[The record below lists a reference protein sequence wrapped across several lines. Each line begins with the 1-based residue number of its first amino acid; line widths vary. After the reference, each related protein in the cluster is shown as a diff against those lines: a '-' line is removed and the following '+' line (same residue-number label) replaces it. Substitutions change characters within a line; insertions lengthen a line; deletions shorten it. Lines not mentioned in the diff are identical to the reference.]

1 MCRVE
6 LINMS
11 NAGGNKMGLGTKILV
26 IDDSPFISKAV
37 RKAVEPEG
45 FEVVGQAFNGREGLE
60 MINQYQPEIIILD
73 VTMPFMDGMETA
85 ENIYRKNPNAKVIML
100 SAMGDEKLVES
111 AKRIGVKCFLNKP
124 FKAEEMVATIKSL
137 I

>member
-1 MCRVE
+1 M
-6 LINMS
+6 
-11 NAGGNKMGLGTKILV
+11 GTKILV

-37 RKAVEPEG
+37 KKAVEPEG

-60 MINQYQPEIIILD
+60 MIREYQPEIIILD
-73 VTMPFMDGMETA
+73 VTMPVMDGLETA

-100 SAMGDEKLVES
+100 SAMGDEKLVVS
-111 AKRIGVKCFLNKP
+111 AKRIGVKRFLNKP
-124 FKAEEMVATIKSL
+124 FKAEEMVAAIKGL

>member
-1 MCRVE
+1 MIPMH
-6 LINMS
+6 LKSI
-11 NAGGNKMGLGTKILV
+11 
-26 IDDSPFISKAV
+26 

-60 MINQYQPEIIILD
+60 MIREYQPEIIILD
-73 VTMPFMDGMETA
+73 VTMPVMDGLETA

-100 SAMGDEKLVES
+100 SAMGDEKLVVS
-111 AKRIGVKCFLNKP
+111 AKRIGVKRFLNKP
-124 FKAEEMVATIKSL
+124 FKAEEMVAAIKGL